1 MIISPKASQSFNS
14 PAVIR
19 HQIRSA
25 ELVHWFWGLR
35 QAELCINDRS
45 EAIIYSKEEFALA
58 SERLNNLEAIVKPTL
73 TEQIEATRIR
83 RNTVKVRS
91 QFTDAEEELFAAK
104 EEYDRICVEHSNELQ
119 ANSAELEELYSKEV
133 WEARQTRVLAEK
145 ILAIS
150 YGPEAAA
157 AIMDI
162 APDRR
167 SICVSN
173 AEKCF
178 QGIMTQITPK
188 TIEASI
194 NA

>member
-1 MIISPKASQSFNS
+1 
-14 PAVIR
+14 
-19 HQIRSA
+19 
-25 ELVHWFWGLR
+25 
-35 QAELCINDRS
+35 
-45 EAIIYSKEEFALA
+45 
-58 SERLNNLEAIVKPTL
+58 LEAIVKPTL

-83 RNTVKVRS
+83 RSTIKVRS

-104 EEYDRICVEHSNELQ
+104 EEYDRICVEHSSELQ
-119 ANSAELEELYSKEV
+119 SNSAELEELYSKEV

-162 APDRR
+162 SPDRR

-178 QGIMTQITPK
+178 QSIMTEITPK